1 MCVSDASV
9 GAHPEPSLVSG
20 LAHRRRPADEAAQRS
35 AVRAGFLVLHP
46 RARCTSAVAL
56 SAASP
61 RAAPV
66 VLVPLGPR
74 SPRLPVGR
82 HSQAQVPQARHL
94 PRQLQWESQ
103 WLVPVSPGLPQRE
116 VRQLEHSPQRP
127 AEPLPLAASQPP
139 RRPAACSQSQAE
151 PPQPG
156 PRAAAAEQFFAE
168 LGSAQQASRCV
179 PREQLAASR
188 ARCPGL
194 RPSRQPGM
202 PQPRPS
208 SDAKQPRAQVHP
220 ASPKPPRRVAPEAGS
235 SPSPRPACAP
245 ELPSAHRPVWKCDLD

>member
-66 VLVPLGPR
+66 VLVPLEPR
-74 SPRLPVGR
+74 SPRQPVGW

-94 PRQLQWESQ
+94 PRELQWEPQ
-103 WLVPVSPGLPQRE
+103 PRAQALLERQRE
-116 VRQLEHSPQRP
+116 VRRPEHSPQRP

-139 RRPAACSQSQAE
+139 RRPEACSQSQAE

-179 PREQLAASR
+179 PREPLAASR

-202 PQPRPS
+202 PPPRPS

-245 ELPSAHRPVWKCDLD
+245 ELPLAHRPVWKCDLD